1 METEFL
7 RDYAT
12 ILIFLF
18 ISISLGFGFI
28 GGQIFPLVFSG
39 GCLGTA
45 ITQITGLSPLF
56 TLPCCMVAVPC
67 AFTPVVF
74 CLVSMVSVMLSLGGK
89 ATGPVFVTAIISY
102 TTVCGMGII
111 QKVLA
116 KQIKKL
122 DTTVQSNDHS
132 INTEGMKES
141 FLFAEEMEGERKEEK
156 F

>member
-1 METEFL
+1 
-7 RDYAT
+7 
-12 ILIFLF
+12 
-18 ISISLGFGFI
+18 
-28 GGQIFPLVFSG
+28 
-39 GCLGTA
+39 
-45 ITQITGLSPLF
+45 
-56 TLPCCMVAVPC
+56 
-67 AFTPVVF
+67 
-74 CLVSMVSVMLSLGGK
+74 
-89 ATGPVFVTAIISY
+89 
-102 TTVCGMGII
+102 MGII